1 MTDTFNVV
9 VSRILPVPPEQAWH
23 AWSEADLVKRW
34 WGPTGFSCPSADVD
48 LRVGGRTL
56 VAMRAPAEFGG
67 ADMYSTW
74 TYTEVVPH
82 SRIAYVFNF
91 ADPQGNRLVPAD
103 LGMPP
108 GIPDD
113 GEHAV
118 IFEDLDDGRT
128 VMTIVEHGYTLEE
141 ARDLSQAGL
150 EQCVDKMAAIFAA
163 DR

>member
-1 MTDTFNVV
+1 MLLAITGMSAR
-9 VSRILPVPPEQAWH
+9 SRAQ
-23 AWSEADLVKRW
+23 
-34 WGPTGFSCPSADVD
+34 
-48 LRVGGRTL
+48 
-56 VAMRAPAEFGG
+56 
-67 ADMYSTW
+67 
-74 TYTEVVPH
+74 
-82 SRIAYVFNF
+82 
-91 ADPQGNRLVPAD
+91 
-103 LGMPP
+103 

-118 IFEDLDDGRT
+118 VFEDLDDGRT